1 MPHPKGAILT
11 ERDRAVLAYVGVAR
25 YASAEQVHRL
35 FFAGS
40 SKKQTYRRL
49 AKLCTRGSR
58 LGEDAYLRRLEYRRA
73 EGTAVP
79 VWALTLFGRVVAG
92 QEVPYLRP
100 PAATDVGHR
109 FLEHT
114 LLLNEVLAGLVL
126 ALRTTPATTLRALP
140 FRWLSEDDEQLEFRS
155 YDRQAGREFASVL
168 KPDAILDI
176 PARKRRLFLEAETG
190 TQSITTAHPGR
201 NGAVVSKVN
210 RYGSYFCQFV
220 PAGGRDV
227 TWYQRAFPDDY
238 FPKLVFL
245 VHSDERKARVERAVK
260 EWRGSSPSQR
270 YEVLVFTFAEAA
282 AVLAPYVGG
291 GRLGAAQ
298 VQKPPRMLSIDAQT
312 ASLVRNGFNALV
324 EGMNASRRAL
334 HQKNE
339 NPGLG
344 RVPLPAV
351 DTDAIRALHAFITRE
366 ILGDQPEGKASGA
379 TTQ

>member
-11 ERDRAVLAYVGVAR
+11 ERDRALLAYVGVAR

-58 LGEDAYLRRLEYRRA
+58 PGEDAYLRRLEYRRA

-79 VWALTLFGRVVAG
+79 VWALRPFGRVVAG

-100 PAATDVGHR
+100 PAANDVGHR

-114 LLLNEVLAGLVL
+114 LLLNDLLAGLVL
-126 ALRTTPATTLRALP
+126 ELRTTPATPLRALP
-140 FRWLSEDDEQLEFRS
+140 FRWISEDDEQLQFRS
-155 YDRQAGREFASVL
+155 YDQQAGREFASVL
-168 KPDAILDI
+168 KPDAILEI
-176 PARKRRLFLEAETG
+176 PTRQRRLFLEAETG

-220 PAGGRDV
+220 PVNGRDV

-245 VHSDERKARVERAVK
+245 VHSDERKAKVQRALK
-260 EWRGSSPSQR
+260 EHCGSSPSRR
-270 YEVLVFTFAEAA
+270 YEVLVFTFAEAP
-282 AVLAPYVGG
+282 AVLAPYVAG
-291 GRLGAAQ
+291 GRLGAAP
-298 VQKPPRMLSIDAQT
+298 VQRPPRMVTIDAR
-312 ASLVRNGFNALV
+312 AVRLVRNGYNALV
-324 EGMNASRRAL
+324 GAMNEARRAL
-334 HQKNE
+334 HEKNE
-339 NPGLG
+339 NPSLG

-351 DTDAIRALHAFITRE
+351 DTDAIRALHAFLMRE
-366 ILGDQPEGKASGA
+366 ILGEQPEGKTSSA
-379 TTQ
+379 TTR